1 MSTRPTINATY
12 VTLGEWAA
20 DHADMRVVCACGR
33 TINIPADKIL
43 ERFAGDGEVAVKV
56 IRLRCR
62 SCRRRGHAS
71 VSSIPIL
78 RR

>member
-1 MSTRPTINATY
+1 
-12 VTLGEWAA
+12 
-20 DHADMRVVCACGR
+20 MRIVCACGR
-33 TINIPADKIL
+33 TINLPAERIL
-43 ERFAGDGEVAVKV
+43 ERFKGDGEVASKV

-71 VSSIPIL
+71 VSSIPSL